1 MSRQS
6 KETSAMS
13 IDDEKREPKGE
24 EVTVLPIVEETLHVS
39 KRDVVTGRVR
49 VRTVTDLSE
58 ERVRQE
64 LSGQHVEVE
73 RVPVDVLI
81 ERDAAPPEP
90 RTEGDVTIVPILEE
104 VLVVEKRLLL
114 KEELRITRHR
124 TTNVTEVAVPL
135 RKQRAEIERL
145 KDESK

>member
-1 MSRQS
+1 
-6 KETSAMS
+6 MS

-24 EVTVLPIVEETLHVS
+24 EVTVLPILEETLHVS
-39 KRDVVTGRVR
+39 KREVVTGRVR

-124 TTNVTEVAVPL
+124 TTNVTEVAIPL
-135 RKQRAEIERL
+135 RKQRAEVNRV
-145 KDESK
+145 KGDSK

>member
-6 KETSAMS
+6 KGTSAMS

-24 EVTVLPIVEETLHVS
+24 EVTVLPIMEETLHVS

-49 VRTVTDLSE
+49 IRTVTDLSE

-64 LSGQHVEVE
+64 LAGQHVEVE

-104 VLVVEKRLLL
+104 VLVVEKRLLI
-114 KEELRITRHR
+114 KEELRITRHA
-124 TTNVTEVAVPL
+124 TTELMDIAVSL

-145 KDESK
+145 KDDA